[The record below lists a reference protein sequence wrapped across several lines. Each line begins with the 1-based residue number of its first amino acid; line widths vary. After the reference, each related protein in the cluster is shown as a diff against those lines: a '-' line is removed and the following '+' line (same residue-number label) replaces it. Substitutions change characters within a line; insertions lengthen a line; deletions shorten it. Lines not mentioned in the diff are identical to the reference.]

1 LALAKEEPSLHFFWA
16 RACPHCE
23 QQKVFLKEI
32 KTKYPDLKIYQ
43 HSLHDSE
50 SIDILKELIKKHPGS
65 ERYLGSVPLT
75 FVGEDFFVGFSPEI
89 GNRIENSIR
98 KYYQEIGDFGV
109 LVYSGFKKVKA
120 PFLNFLSAITVVFGG
135 VLGFLLSE
143 KIGESIIFFTFR
155 CRQFYLHCQL
165 RLTS

>member
-1 LALAKEEPSLHFFWA
+1 MALAKEEPSLHFFWA

-75 FVGEDFFVGFSPEI
+75 FVGEDFFVGFSQEI
-89 GNRIENSIR
+89 GNRIENSIG
-98 KYYQEIGDFGV
+98 KYYQEIEIEDDEKEMFY
-109 LVYSGFKKVKA
+109 L
-120 PFLNFLSAITVVFGG
+120 PI
-135 VLGFLLSE
+135 LGEIDLEKWSLGLLSVV
-143 KIGESIIFFTFR
+143 IGSVDGFNN
-155 CRQFYLHCQL
+155 
-165 RLTS
+165 